1 MSPPGGTGSR
11 RPRTVIALGWA
22 GMLPFAA
29 LAGLAW
35 FPSVPPDAV
44 ARLFLIY
51 ALAITAFL
59 SGTLWGR
66 ASDVTGAGK
75 TVRLCASNGFVLVGA
90 FALAFAETRVAATV
104 FLLLFWAILLF
115 EWRVAGQRG
124 WYLRYRLQL
133 TLAVSLFHALFIAAP
148 R

>member
-1 MSPPGGTGSR
+1 
-11 RPRTVIALGWA
+11 
-22 GMLPFAA
+22 MLPFAA
-29 LAGLAW
+29 LALLAW
-35 FPSVPPDAV
+35 LPAVPLDAV
-44 ARLFLIY
+44 SRLFLIY

-66 ASDVTGAGK
+66 ASGTSGADK

-90 FALAFAETRVAATV
+90 FALAFAHARVAAVV

-115 EWRVAGQRG
+115 EWKVAGQRG

-133 TLAVSLFHALFIAAP
+133 TLAVSLFHALFIAAL